1 MSLGGVSLVV
11 PVLVAL
17 RMLIEGEILC
27 DLDGGFG
34 RRCSVGSVKPSF
46 DGFLLIRPDLVIC
59 EPVSEISCE
68 DAVMSWG
75 CALPIW
81 PVHS

>member
-1 MSLGGVSLVV
+1 MSSVV
-11 PVLVAL
+11 TLWAL
-17 RMLIEGEILC
+17 IDGEMLY
-27 DLDGGFG
+27 DLDGGFR
-34 RRCSVGSVKPSF
+34 RRCSVCSVKPSF
-46 DGFLLIRPDLVIC
+46 DGFLLIRPDLVTC